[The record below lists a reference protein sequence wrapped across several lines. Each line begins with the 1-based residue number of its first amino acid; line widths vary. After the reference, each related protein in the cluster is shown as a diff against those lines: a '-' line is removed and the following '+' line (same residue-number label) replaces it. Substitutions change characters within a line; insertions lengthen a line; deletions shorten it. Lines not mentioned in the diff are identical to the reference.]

1 MGIDTARLN
10 DHMLVRMEPADR
22 KRLGKNGRTKSDA
35 LHDETRKLERAIHDQ
50 FTSFCKRNDIIVWHS
65 NPVRKASIRTG
76 LPDFLCWRNGKALG
90 IEFKV
95 FPNTMS
101 TEQKDVFHE
110 CFQCGNTVH
119 VCEESPSNNAY
130 AQAIM
135 LIAEFFELG
144 MEAR

>member
-1 MGIDTARLN
+1 
-10 DHMLVRMEPADR
+10 
-22 KRLGKNGRTKSDA
+22 
-35 LHDETRKLERAIHDQ
+35 
-50 FTSFCKRNDIIVWHS
+50 
-65 NPVRKASIRTG
+65 
-76 LPDFLCWRNGKALG
+76 
-90 IEFKV
+90 
-95 FPNTMS
+95 MS

-135 LIAEFFELG
+135 LIAEFFELA